1 MKKKI
6 AIMLL
11 LLVVLS
17 ASQAWAAPSCPLG
30 NWAGEKAQSDSY
42 PTKFMGQF
50 VLGVD
55 QILTSPIKLVWY
67 TYDHIVTQKKYATG
81 LFTGLG
87 QGLVEAVESI
97 GAGVVNIVTSP
108 VPGYHGIKLD
118 SVDTAT
124 TA

>member
-1 MKKKI
+1 MKKKV
-6 AIMLL
+6 AVMLL
-11 LLVVLS
+11 LLMVFGAVQS
-17 ASQAWAAPSCPLG
+17 WAAPQCPLG

-42 PTKFMGQF
+42 PTKLMGMF

-55 QILTSPIKLVWY
+55 QIVTSPIKLVWY
-67 TYDHIVTQKKYATG
+67 PYDHIVTQKKYATG

-97 GAGVVNIVTSP
+97 GAGVVNIVASP

-118 SVDTAT
+118 EEDT